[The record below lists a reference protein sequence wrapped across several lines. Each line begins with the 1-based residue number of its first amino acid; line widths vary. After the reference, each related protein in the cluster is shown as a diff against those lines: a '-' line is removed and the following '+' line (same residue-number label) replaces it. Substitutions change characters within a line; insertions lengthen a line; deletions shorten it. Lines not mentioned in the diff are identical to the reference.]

1 MEDIRQGSRQK
12 LRNQAYLFVQ
22 ETLPSE
28 LFRLLAHLG
37 VNVRGDSEK
46 HKKLHAQWMLKAIG
60 D

>member
-37 VNVRGDSEK
+37 VNARGDS
-46 HKKLHAQWMLKAIG
+46 
-60 D
+60 